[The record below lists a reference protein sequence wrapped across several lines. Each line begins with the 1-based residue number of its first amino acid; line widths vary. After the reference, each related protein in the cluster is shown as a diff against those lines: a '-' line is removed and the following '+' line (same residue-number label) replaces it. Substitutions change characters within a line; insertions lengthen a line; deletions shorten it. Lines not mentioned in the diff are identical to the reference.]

1 VGRDPKRYDNVMID
15 APELG
20 RRVRLAAPA
29 SWPAGGT
36 FVLAASGGA
45 DSTAMVALL
54 CEPGGPSGAGLVD
67 AARAVVAHFDHRLRG
82 PDDAARERTAVESL
96 CARYGLP
103 LDVGAWAEPRGG
115 EAAARTARYAFL
127 GEVAARHGAA
137 AVVTGHTSDDQVETV
152 IMHSLRGAG
161 LHGLAGMAAD
171 APWPFGRGPRLLRP
185 LLGIAR
191 DETRAYCAARG
202 LAYADDPSN
211 DDGTYL
217 RNRLRRDLLPRLEAE
232 APGARAALLRLAG
245 EARDGVAALEAVAGS
260 ALLDDEPHDGM
271 VCLSRDALR
280 ALPAAVAPYA
290 FRLALVRLL
299 GDARDVE
306 RRHYALLAR
315 AAVAATG
322 STFELPRGVI
332 VTVDPD
338 AVVMSAGWPGA
349 PAIDPALE
357 LALPFEG
364 VVGAWSLSVVGWA
377 RGGDGGGAPD
387 GPSGLRVP
395 AGAVVRARRS
405 GDRLQPPGMR
415 GHKKLQDY
423 YVDRKVP
430 RRERDAA
437 PVIARGGDVL
447 WTPFG
452 AAAPAAD
459 GAPYRVWWRRSG
471 ADLP

>member
-1 VGRDPKRYDNVMID
+1 M
-15 APELG
+15 
-20 RRVRLAAPA
+20 
-29 SWPAGGT
+29 
-36 FVLAASGGA
+36 
-45 DSTAMVALL
+45 
-54 CEPGGPSGAGLVD
+54 
-67 AARAVVAHFDHRLRG
+67 
-82 PDDAARERTAVESL
+82 
-96 CARYGLP
+96 
-103 LDVGAWAEPRGG
+103 
-115 EAAARTARYAFL
+115 ARYAFL

-185 LLGIAR
+185 LLCAAR
-191 DETRAYCAARG
+191 DETHAYCAARG

-217 RNRLRRDLLPRLEAE
+217 RNRLRRDLLPRLDAA
-232 APGARAALLRLAG
+232 APGARAALLRLAE

-290 FRLALVRLL
+290 FRLALIRLL
-299 GDARDVE
+299 GDARDVD

-315 AAVAATG
+315 AATAVTG

-332 VTVDPD
+332 VTVDAD
-338 AVVMSAGWPGA
+338 AVVMSAGRPGSR
-349 PAIDPALE
+349 AIDPALE

-364 VVGAWSLSVVGWA
+364 VVGAWSLSVSEGA
-377 RGGDGGGAPD
+377 RDGQRGDV
-387 GPSGLRVP
+387 LRAP
-395 AGAVVRARRS
+395 AGTVVRARRP
-405 GDRLQPPGMR
+405 GDRLQPAGMR

-452 AAAPAAD
+452 AAAPATG
-459 GAPYRVWWRRSG
+459 GAAYHVRWARAR